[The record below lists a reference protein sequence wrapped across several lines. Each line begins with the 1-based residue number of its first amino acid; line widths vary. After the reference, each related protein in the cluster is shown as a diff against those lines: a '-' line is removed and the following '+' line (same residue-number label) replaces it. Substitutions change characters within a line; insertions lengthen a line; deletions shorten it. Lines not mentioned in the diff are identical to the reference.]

1 MNCCENIVKF
11 DPAIRWSGSKRSQMN
26 EIVSRFPK
34 DIDIYFEPFCGGAS
48 VMRCMLESGIKPNHI
63 ICSDINKDLINLWN
77 IIKDNPEKLLDG
89 YKELWN
95 TISNCKT
102 DTDKAKF
109 FNEIRDRYNKNHSP
123 IDFFFLQRT
132 SINGLIRH
140 NKYGN
145 YNAAFHH
152 GRNGINPKRL
162 DSIINEWSEILNK
175 NHVVFVNQSY
185 DDILPSEYDFVYFD
199 PPYANTGGLYY
210 GAIDF
215 NKFFEFLR
223 NLKCKYI
230 LSFDGKVGD
239 ESKEYDVPKDIY
251 IKHELLYSG
260 KSGFRKYNND
270 NRVVFES
277 IYLNY

>member
-1 MNCCENIVKF
+1 
-11 DPAIRWSGSKRSQMN
+11 MN

-48 VMRCMLESGIKPNHI
+48 VMQCMLESGIKPNHI
-63 ICSDINKDLINLWN
+63 ICSDINKDLIDLWN
-77 IIKDNPEKLLDG
+77 MIKDNPEKLLDG

-95 TISNCKT
+95 IISNCETDADKT
-102 DTDKAKF
+102 KF
-109 FNEIRDRYNKNHSP
+109 FNEIRNRYNKNHSP

-132 SINGLIRH
+132 AINGLVRY
-140 NKYGN
+140 NKSGN
-145 YNAAFHH
+145 YNASFNHAK
-152 GRNGINPKRL
+152 NGINPKRL
-162 DSIINEWSEILNK
+162 DSIINEWSEIFNK

-215 NKFFEFLR
+215 DKFFDFLR

-230 LSFDGKVGD
+230 LSFDGKVGN
-239 ESKEYDVPKDIY
+239 ESIEYDVPKDIY
-251 IKHELLYSG
+251 TNHYLIQTG
-260 KSGFRKYNND
+260 KTGFRKIKND
-270 NRVVFES
+270 QSIVFES